1 MVILALETATRGG
14 SVALWDEGALAAA
27 HGDTTRTQVE
37 RLPGALIDWARE
49 HGRALDDV
57 DLFAVV
63 TGPGSFTGLRVGIAA
78 VQGLALAGDRR
89 VVPVP
94 TLDALAAAWLHGA
107 PGGGLVVACLDG
119 QRGDVFVAA
128 YDVSPG
134 ASVDDMVPVLDA
146 RVGTPE
152 EAAAWLTTSTAGRA
166 GVMVG
171 SGGPRYQAVFRA
183 RLPQLRLVD
192 PPVALAEAAAHL
204 AARDPDRAV
213 APHALR
219 PIYLR
224 RPDAEV
230 ARDRARA
237 AGSPAVAACSIRRVA
252 PGDDLAGVE
261 ALQQLTF
268 TNPWGAAAIRW
279 ELEHTDVARVYVMH
293 AGDGT
298 LVAYCA
304 CWIVFDELH
313 INSLAVA
320 PAWRRRGA
328 ARRLLAHLLHETA
341 QAGVRAATLEVRAS
355 NAAAR
360 ALYEGIEFKVEGI
373 RRDYYQDPREDA
385 LILWKRW

>member
-1 MVILALETATRGG
+1 VDAAEEEEAVTGGGLLAKANGMQRHAEYNIAPMVILAVETATRGG
-14 SVALWDEGALAAA
+14 SIALWEDGAIAAA

-37 RLPGALIDWARE
+37 RLPGALIEWARE
-49 HGRALDDV
+49 HGRTLDEV

-94 TLDALAAAWLHGA
+94 TLDALAAAWL
-107 PGGGLVVACLDG
+107 
-119 QRGDVFVAA
+119 
-128 YDVSPG
+128 
-134 ASVDDMVPVLDA
+134 
-146 RVGTPE
+146 
-152 EAAAWLTTSTAGRA
+152 TTSTAGRA

-192 PPVALAEAAAHL
+192 PPVPLAEAAAHL

-328 ARRLLAHLLHETA
+328 ARRLLAHILHETA

-360 ALYEGIEFKVEGI
+360 ALYEGLEFKVEGI